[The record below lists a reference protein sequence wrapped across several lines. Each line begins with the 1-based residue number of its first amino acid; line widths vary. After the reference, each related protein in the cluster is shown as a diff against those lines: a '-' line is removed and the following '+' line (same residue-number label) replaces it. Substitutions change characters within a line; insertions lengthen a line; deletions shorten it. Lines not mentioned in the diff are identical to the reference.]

1 MVMPGTLRNKN
12 LCVCLTVKPPHSIC
26 LQPYRGIRN
35 VLVFPA
41 QFLVLVVQ
49 ALVLDVISG
58 GFARFLCRGW
68 ESSLLNFSS
77 WMRVLR
83 LLLLLS
89 GSALVVFSLSCTG
102 VVFMSPRMTHRTMF
116 WTWSSLLLLVLA
128 AIPCIVDAYSM
139 IDLTAAV

>member
-68 ESSLLNFSS
+68 ESSLLNFSDEGLEAS
-77 WMRVLR
+77 SPLEWLCI
-83 LLLLLS
+83 
-89 GSALVVFSLSCTG
+89 GCFFLVMHWGGFHVSKNDS
-102 VVFMSPRMTHRTMF
+102 
-116 WTWSSLLLLVLA
+116 
-128 AIPCIVDAYSM
+128 
-139 IDLTAAV
+139 